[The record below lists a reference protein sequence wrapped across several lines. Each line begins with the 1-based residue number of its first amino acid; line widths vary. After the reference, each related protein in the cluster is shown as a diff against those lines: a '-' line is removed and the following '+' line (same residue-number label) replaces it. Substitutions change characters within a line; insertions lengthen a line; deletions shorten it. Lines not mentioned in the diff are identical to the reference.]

1 MGVPRWSPYYP
12 APGFYPPGYFPCAP
26 CDGTPWVPPTVAQF
40 QAQFFRDF
48 PYAPVVAG
56 QTDPCLD
63 YVQPQDIQN
72 AINMAAGDFNPR
84 YGANT
89 TLIFLFLAAHYMVL
103 TLRNSAMGLNSQ
115 AKFPLESSTVSGVS
129 TVNNITQKFKDDANL
144 NKYLT
149 TGYGQIY
156 LDMVY
161 PYTIGA
167 GFNFLQGGVSTN

>member
-1 MGVPRWSPYYP
+1 MGVPRFSPYWP
-12 APGFYPPGYFPCAP
+12 EPGFYPPGYVPWAP
-26 CDGTPWVPPTVAQF
+26 CTGAPWVPPTVAQF

-48 PYAPVVAG
+48 PYAPVVQG
-56 QTDPCLD
+56 VTDPSLK
-63 YVQPQDIQN
+63 YVQSQDIQN
-72 AINMAAGDFNPR
+72 AINMACGDFNPQ

-115 AKFPLESSTVSGVS
+115 ATFPVDSATVGSVS
-129 TVNNITQKFKDDANL
+129 TVNNITEKFKTDPNF
-144 NKYLT
+144 NKYIT

-167 GFNFLQGGVSTN
+167 GFNFLQGGVSNN